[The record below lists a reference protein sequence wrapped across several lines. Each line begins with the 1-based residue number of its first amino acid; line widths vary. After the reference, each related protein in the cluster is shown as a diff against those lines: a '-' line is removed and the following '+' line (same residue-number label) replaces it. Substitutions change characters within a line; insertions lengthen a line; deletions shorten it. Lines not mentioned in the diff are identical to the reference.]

1 MCRVVKD
8 CKYVFTPERKSEK
21 KITQEMQI
29 SPTRVIISLFQ
40 IQSVTHFFLTPETTS
55 TSRAE
60 VVMALLAQTL

>member
-8 CKYVFTPERKSEK
+8 CKYVFTPKRKSE